1 MPKTNNNTESVEGA
15 KTSEDTVQEAKT
27 PDTVRDEDYVDHIPL
42 FRDGDRYKDPLN
54 VIINGKKYSVPRG
67 VPLRLPR
74 TVAEVIDQSIA
85 QDSYANELNKE
96 MQKTQVTEF

>member
-1 MPKTNNNTESVEGA
+1 MAKTNNTESVEEA
-15 KTSEDTVQEAKT
+15 KTPDTVQEAKT
-27 PDTVRDEDYVDHIPL
+27 PDTVQDDDYVDHIPL

-67 VPLRLPR
+67 VPIRLPR

-85 QDSYANELNKE
+85 QDAYANELNVQ

>member
-1 MPKTNNNTESVEGA
+1 MAKTNNTESVEEA
-15 KTSEDTVQEAKT
+15 KTSEGTVQEAKT
-27 PDTVRDEDYVDHIPL
+27 PDTVQDDDYVDHIPL

-67 VPLRLPR
+67 VPIRLPR

-85 QDSYANELNKE
+85 QDAYANELNVQ

>member
-1 MPKTNNNTESVEGA
+1 MAKTNSTEAVEETT
-15 KTSEDTVQEAKT
+15 KETVE
-27 PDTVRDEDYVDHIPL
+27 TVEKAVDDGYVKHDPL

-74 TVAEVIDQSIA
+74 TVAEVIDQSMA
-85 QDSYANELNKE
+85 QDAYANELNVQ

>member
-1 MPKTNNNTESVEGA
+1 MAKTNNTESVEEAKTPDTVQEA
-15 KTSEDTVQEAKT
+15 KTSEDTVQ
-27 PDTVRDEDYVDHIPL
+27 DDGYVNFPPL

-74 TVAEVIDQSIA
+74 TVAEVIEQSRT
-85 QDSYANELNKE
+85 QDAYANELNMQ

>member
-1 MPKTNNNTESVEGA
+1 MAKTNNNTESVEET

-27 PDTVRDEDYVDHIPL
+27 PDTAQDDDYVDHIPL

-85 QDSYANELNKE
+85 QDAYANELNKQ

>member
-1 MPKTNNNTESVEGA
+1 MAKTNNNTESVEEA

-27 PDTVRDEDYVDHIPL
+27 PDTAQDDDYVDHIPL

-85 QDSYANELNKE
+85 QDAYANELNVQ

>member
-1 MPKTNNNTESVEGA
+1 MAKTNNNTESVEEA

-27 PDTVRDEDYVDHIPL
+27 PDTAQDDDYVDHIPL

-67 VPLRLPR
+67 VPLRLPS

-85 QDSYANELNKE
+85 QDAYANELNKQ